1 MHKSNSAECLEKI
14 AYKYV
19 PATLYVYVMAINQ
32 LFICW
37 YACTN
42 GAAINQKLEHNL
54 HDENSKRVHIVI
66 NMHIQRQPF
75 IRLLCHHHPNYGQN
89 VYACVWSAR
98 EKGKMNFCKDFN
110 MSNGAH

>member
-89 VYACVWSAR
+89 VCMCVECER
-98 EKGKMNFCKDFN
+98 EGEGKK
-110 MSNGAH
+110 